1 MDLTLLKTMALLAL
15 VAIVL
20 WLGWQVHQ
28 RSVTRKPIHG
38 GGLSNFFSYLSGM
51 CFVAIL
57 PTVLMSILVLH
68 PEAMEFAGLTWHPLL
83 LAILAFGLGSF
94 LFALLHALVEYT
106 PLQRALQ
113 QEAALEARGWTEQDA
128 KSSGL

>member
-1 MDLTLLKTMALLAL
+1 MDPTLLKTMGLLAL
-15 VAIVL
+15 VVIVL

-28 RSVTRKPIHG
+28 RSVARKPIHG
-38 GGLSNFFSYLSGM
+38 GGLSSFFSYLSGM
-51 CFVAIL
+51 CFAAIL

-68 PEAMEFAGLTWHPLL
+68 PETVELAGLTWHPLL
-83 LAILAFGLGSF
+83 LAIVAFGLGSF
-94 LFALLHALVEYT
+94 VFALLHALVEHA

-113 QEAALEARGWTEQDA
+113 HEATLEARGWTEEDA

>member
-1 MDLTLLKTMALLAL
+1 MDPTLLKTAGLVAL

-20 WLGWQVHQ
+20 RLGCQVHQ
-28 RSVTRKPIHG
+28 RSVVRKPIYG
-38 GGLSNFFSYLSGM
+38 GSASSFFSFLSGM

-57 PTVLMSILVLH
+57 PTVLMSVLVLH
-68 PEAMEFAGLTWHPLL
+68 PEAVEIAGLTWHPLL
-83 LAILAFGLGSF
+83 LAVVAFGVGSF
-94 LFALLHALVEYT
+94 VFALLHALAEYA

-113 QEAALEARGWTEQDA
+113 HEATLDARGWTEQDA